1 MVNEILQGII
11 EALILIFTFDPEVWN
26 VILLS
31 LRVSG
36 TAILIATI
44 ISLPISSYMALRN
57 FPGKKFLTNLINTFM
72 GFPPVVMGLIIFL
85 LLSKSG
91 PFGFLGLLYSPTAM
105 IIAQL
110 FLAIPII
117 IGTTKAALE
126 SVDPNIKETILSLGS
141 TETQLWW
148 ELIKESKRSI
158 IAGIL
163 VAFGQA
169 ISEVGAV
176 MIVGG
181 NIRWYTRTFTT
192 AIVLQTRMG
201 EFGMAIALGL
211 LLIAITFLINYAL
224 TYLQMGEKK

>member
-72 GFPPVVMGLIIFL
+72 GFRPVVMGLIIFL

-224 TYLQMGEKK
+224 THLRMGEKK

>member
-1 MVNEILQGII
+1 MANEFIEGII
-11 EALILIFTFDPEVWN
+11 EAFILLFKFDPEVWG
-26 VILLS
+26 IIALS

-36 TAILIATI
+36 TAIFVATL
-44 ISLPISSYMALRN
+44 ISLPIGSYIALRE
-57 FPGKKFLTNLINTFM
+57 FRGKKSITNLINTFM
-72 GFPPVVMGLIIFL
+72 GFPPVVMGLLVFL

-91 PFGFLGLLYSPTAM
+91 PLGQFGLLYSPIAM
-105 IIAQL
+105 ISAQL

-117 IGTTKAALE
+117 IGTSKAAIE
-126 SVDPNIKETILSLGS
+126 SIDPDLKETILALGAN
-141 TETQLWW
+141 EKQLWW

-158 IAGIL
+158 IAGVL

-181 NIRWYTRTFTT
+181 NIRWHTRTFTT
-192 AIVLQTRMG
+192 SIVLQTRMG

-211 LLIAITFLINYAL
+211 ILIILTFVLNYIL
-224 TYLQMGEKK
+224 THLQMKDK

>member
-1 MVNEILQGII
+1 MPNEFIDGII
-11 EALILIFTFDPEVWN
+11 EAFVLLFTFDAEVWG
-26 VILLS
+26 VIFLS

-36 TAILIATI
+36 TAIFIATL
-44 ISLPISSYMALRN
+44 ISLPIGSYIALRE
-57 FPGKKFLTNLINTFM
+57 FRGKKVITNLINTFM
-72 GFPPVVMGLIIFL
+72 GFPPVVMGLLVFL

-91 PFGFLGLLYSPTAM
+91 PLGDLGLLYSPTAM

-117 IGTTKAALE
+117 IGTSKAAIE
-126 SVDPNIKETILSLGS
+126 SVDPDLKETILTLGAN
-141 TETQLWW
+141 ERQLWW
-148 ELIKESKRSI
+148 ELIKESKKSI
-158 IAGIL
+158 IAGVL

-192 AIVLQTRMG
+192 SIILQTRMG

-211 LLIAITFLINYAL
+211 ILIIITFTVNYFL
-224 TYLQMGEKK
+224 THLQMKG